1 MLEVETGQVLIDG
14 VDISDVPRQEV
25 RKRLNTIPQ
34 GQLLLPGTVRDNLD
48 PLHLVDDERI
58 AAVLERL
65 NLADW
70 LEANG
75 GLGADLKHES
85 LSHAQKRIFSL
96 ARSVLRPGQIVIMDE
111 VASRYGPPSESDS
124 FETYFCSVDA
134 DCEKMLQ
141 RLIQEEFHHRTVL
154 AIAHRLD
161 TVLGFDLAIVLDK
174 GRVVE
179 TGNPRELL
187 EMSSSFFSRQYRSR

>member
-1 MLEVETGQVLIDG
+1 MLDVETGQIIIDG
-14 VDISDVPRQEV
+14 VDISDVPRQEI

-34 GQLLLPGTVRDNLD
+34 GQFLVPGKVRDNLD
-48 PLHLVDDERI
+48 PLHLADDERI
-58 AAVLERL
+58 ATVLERL
-65 NLADW
+65 NLAEW
-70 LEANG
+70 LETNG
-75 GLGADLKHES
+75 GLEAHLKHES
-85 LSHAQKRIFSL
+85 LSHAQKQILSL
-96 ARSVLRPGQIVIMDE
+96 ARAVLRPGQIVIMDE
-111 VASRYGPPSESDS
+111 VASRYGTPSESDS
-124 FETYFCSVDA
+124 FETDFCSVDA

-161 TVLGFDLAIVLDK
+161 TVLDFDLAIVLEK
-174 GRVVE
+174 GRIVE